1 MFSSSSKRFAYS
13 AALSAALAACVAL
26 TPVQASA
33 SQLSGTEIKEVIGGK
48 TVMLKT
54 RWGGFPLRYA
64 NGGRVTGDGSAL
76 GLARFFAPKE
86 TGRWWVAGDQ
96 LCQQFPTWYD
106 GRQFCFTLTRTGD
119 TSLKWVREDGYSGT
133 ATVRG

>member
-1 MFSSSSKRFAYS
+1 MSAFSFKRFGVAFALSS
-13 AALSAALAACVAL
+13 ALGLSAAV
-26 TPVQASA
+26 PASA
-33 SQLSGTEIKEVIGGK
+33 AQLSGEEIRSAIGGK

-64 NGGRVTGDGSAL
+64 SGGRVTGDGTAL

-86 TGRWWVAGDQ
+86 TGKWWVKGNQ

-106 GRQFCFTLTRTGD
+106 GRQFCFTLSRTGA
-119 TSLKWVREDGYSGT
+119 SELKWVREDGYSGT
-133 ATVRG
+133 ASIRG